1 MSAEAAAKTAALTQL
16 FNLSRGANVYTFE
29 GALTGDYKVG
39 DQVDVLYNPEK
50 PEEAVI
56 AADNSIT
63 TNYGMW
69 FAIGMGIVFIVM
81 GASPFARG
89 LKRLRQQTAPL
100 PG

>member
-1 MSAEAAAKTAALTQL
+1 
-16 FNLSRGANVYTFE
+16 VYTFE

-69 FAIGMGIVFIVM
+69 FAIGMGIFFIIM

-89 LKRLRQQTAPL
+89 LKRLRQHTAPL
-100 PG
+100 TE